1 MQKQDYSKKSIILK
15 KQQATELM
23 QLKQILSI
31 KINVIN
37 EDVKKLQKTKQ
48 ILNKKKLIKKLIQNF
63 KKQ

>member
-37 EDVKKLQKTKQ
+37 EDVKKL
-48 ILNKKKLIKKLIQNF
+48 
-63 KKQ
+63 